1 MTVKKIAPKN
11 KMCHMLLLYPTV
23 SSPPFAVNCLL
34 VWSWGCAEQSFT
46 FCYQTVFTIQLPPH
60 NVLQK
65 LIWNIYPLFRLWNIK
80 VQQTKNCFSQTFT
93 VQARHGSD
101 VWQCCT
107 IPRFVWSTHFLGEN
121 PLSKKSCIT
130 LSNTA
135 CMSGSILSKVF
146 RLRTVVGETNTSK
159 GTI

>member
-1 MTVKKIAPKN
+1 MKFMSKKYQYLFKKLHQKTKCAI
-11 KMCHMLLLYPTV
+11 CCYFIPTH
-23 SSPPFAVNCLL
+23 PRRHFAPFAVNSKL

-80 VQQTKNCFSQTFT
+80 VQQTKNCFSQTFS

-101 VWQCCT
+101 VMFSICI
-107 IPRFVWSTHFLGEN
+107 IPVGWCISKSTNNIKHHVCLNLG
-121 PLSKKSCIT
+121 
-130 LSNTA
+130 
-135 CMSGSILSKVF
+135 KVF

-159 GTI
+159 GTF